1 MNKTDK
7 TILALDIG
15 TTQVVSIVARNDLND
30 KINILGVGKVQSGG
44 INKGNIV
51 DIELASSAIKDAVL
65 LSRSSCDVEIDE
77 TYVTLSGIN
86 TRSVRTKGA
95 TNIPSGHITANDI
108 KLVLTRALY
117 EVQISP
123 DYEAIHVI
131 PLYFTVDDN
140 NSIENPL
147 NINGSRLEVHANI
160 IMAKK
165 SALVNVRNALKKANL
180 EDINYVLSPYASSI
194 ATLDSDNK
202 KIGSM
207 VVDLGGSTSEFAL
220 YQNKAMTFNDVVPI
234 GGDHLTNDI
243 SLILKTPLN
252 SADEIKKKY
261 ASLIPILDADSHP
274 SEKIKVPL
282 LGNESINEEV
292 SLDYIQKITHARL
305 EEILVLIQQKLL
317 NSGLYNSVNTIILTG
332 GTSKIPGIEM
342 LAREVYQGIH
352 IQIKNPKNIQN
363 GYVNFND
370 PSLSAIAGLI
380 IYALDTD
387 PMLELDSNKNLRMK
401 AIKKAIPIQDEPIIR
416 DTRINESSNARATA
430 QPNYNET
437 TIVSPQTQDKQQQSP
452 ISRLIK
458 KFSEWI

>member
-1 MNKTDK
+1 VNKIDK

-30 KINILGVGKVQSGG
+30 KINILGMGKAQSAG

-51 DIELASSAIKDAVL
+51 DIDLASTSIKDAVL

-77 TYVTLSGIN
+77 TYVTFSGMN
-86 TRSVRTKGA
+86 TKSVRSKGA
-95 TNIPSGHITANDI
+95 TNIPSGHITSNDI
-108 KLVLTRALY
+108 KLVLSRALY
-117 EVQISP
+117 EVQVSP
-123 DYEAIHVI
+123 EYEAIHVI

-147 NINGSRLEVHANI
+147 NINGSRLEVYANI

-165 SALVNVRNALKKANL
+165 TALINIRNALKKSNL
-180 EDINYVLSPYASSI
+180 DDVNYVLTSYASSI

-202 KIGSM
+202 KLGSM
-207 VVDLGGSTSEFAL
+207 VIDLGGSTSEFAVF
-220 YQNKAMTFNDVVPI
+220 QNKAMTFNDIVPI

-243 SLILKTPLN
+243 SMILKTPLN
-252 SADEIKKKY
+252 SADDIKKRY
-261 ASLIPILDADSHP
+261 ASLIPVVDEESYS

-292 SLDYIQKITHARL
+292 SLDYIQKITHARI

-332 GTSKIPGIEM
+332 GMSKIPGIEM
-342 LAREVYQGIH
+342 LAREIYQGVP

-370 PSLSAIAGLI
+370 STLSAIAGLI

-387 PMLELDSNKNLRMK
+387 PALELDSNKHLREK
-401 AIKKAIPIQDEPIIR
+401 ITKKRIPLPEEPVIR
-416 DTRINESSNARATA
+416 DTRTSDTVNRPQNSYEAPVA
-430 QPNYNET
+430 PVLKET
-437 TIVSPQTQDKQQQSP
+437 SAQSP
-452 ISRLIK
+452 ISKLMK
-458 KFSEWI
+458 KISEWI

>member
-1 MNKTDK
+1 MNKIDK

-15 TTQVVSIVARNDLND
+15 TTQIVSIVARNDLND
-30 KINILGVGKVQSGG
+30 KINILGMGKAQSAG

-51 DIELASSAIKDAVL
+51 DIDLASSCIKDAVL

-77 TYVTLSGIN
+77 TYVTLSGMN
-86 TRSVRTKGA
+86 TRSIRSKGA

-147 NINGSRLEVHANI
+147 NINGSRLEVYANI

-165 SALVNVRNALKKANL
+165 TALINIRNALKKANL
-180 EDINYVLSPYASSI
+180 EDINYVLTSYASSI
-194 ATLDSDNK
+194 ATLDNDNRK
-202 KIGSM
+202 LGSM
-207 VVDLGGSTSEFAL
+207 VIDMGGSTSEFSVF
-220 YQNKAMTFNDVVPI
+220 QNKSITFNDVVPI

-243 SLILKTPLN
+243 SMILKTPMN
-252 SADEIKKKY
+252 SADDIKKRY
-261 ASLIPILDADSHP
+261 ASLIPILDGDNQP

-282 LGNESINEEV
+282 LGNESISEEV
-292 SLDYIQKITHARL
+292 SLDYIQKIAHARI
-305 EEILVLIQQKLL
+305 EEILILIQQKLL

-332 GTSKIPGIEM
+332 GMSKVPGIEM
-342 LAREVYQGIH
+342 LAREVFQGLH

-363 GYVNFND
+363 GYINFND
-370 PSLSAIAGLI
+370 SSLSAIAGLI

-387 PMLELDSNKNLRMK
+387 PFLELDSNKQLREK
-401 AIKKAIPIQDEPIIR
+401 ASKKRVPLPEEPIIR
-416 DTRINESSNARATA
+416 DTRGNEPPPRTQNSSYEAPVA
-430 QPNYNET
+430 PPK
-437 TIVSPQTQDKQQQSP
+437 PQSDKPTPWST
-452 ISRLIK
+452 LIK
-458 KFSEWI
+458 KISEWI